1 MKHSLTFFLKI
12 AFGIC
17 LISTIAACSVALS
30 SKPALPER
38 HGQVSS
44 KLFIGTG
51 NNQPLIV
58 GLGGS
63 EGGNPWASEH
73 WKTQRDRFITQG

>member
-1 MKHSLTFFLKI
+1 MKHSLKLFLKI

-30 SKPALPER
+30 SKPAPLER
-38 HGQVSS
+38 HDQVSS
-44 KLFIGTG
+44 KLFIGAG
-51 NNQPLIV
+51 SNQTLIV

-73 WKTQRDRFITQG
+73 WKTQRDKLIAQS